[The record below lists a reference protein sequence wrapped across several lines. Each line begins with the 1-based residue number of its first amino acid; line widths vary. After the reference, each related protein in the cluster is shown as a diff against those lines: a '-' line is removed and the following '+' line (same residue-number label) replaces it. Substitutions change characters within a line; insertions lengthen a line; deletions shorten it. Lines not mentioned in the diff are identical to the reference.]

1 MSEWIPVC
9 GEEGGAPIEI
19 CAEDDG
25 TLLLTSI
32 TDHFPGTTTLKYR
45 SKETNAFRGVKCQD
59 GVLTPPSKEY
69 GWEASKLYICV
80 NPDKKEDTSNKRKL
94 DQEEYSPAKQ
104 QRNHI
109 DAWESQYEMKKNPD
123 SCTDLVLLGL
133 SPGCTE
139 LTVRS
144 YFEKYGDLVMVQLK
158 KSKDSAV
165 GYGFIKFKEKSVE
178 KLMLKQ
184 KHEIEGRL
192 CTLRI
197 PDSQNGDKAH
207 RKVYISYH
215 SQEVTVDDLREH
227 FEKYGDIVDV
237 YVSNPWRHF
246 AFVTFADRRVAE
258 SLLGKEH
265 HIREHSL
272 YIKSAVQTG
281 KHKKEDNDDPDGG
294 FSEDT
299 SREAEI
305 NRQSSGGGGPGGYTG
320 YGYGY
325 GYGPN
330 GLMPPGAGPY
340 GPMHPGMMPGGMA
353 PNGAGGYPNMGPNG
367 SYGPY
372 PGSQAG
378 PTPPGVSPYSSGG
391 NSSSQSSNG
400 RGGDNGGYS
409 DRKSSAGYG
418 NYGYGY
424 GQGSYRPPL
433 PRTSYPSKD

>member
-59 GVLTPPSKEY
+59 GVLTAPSKEY

-80 NPDKKEDTSNKRKL
+80 NPDKKEEASNKRKL
-94 DQEEYSPAKQ
+94 DQEEYAPAKQ
-104 QRNHI
+104 QRSHI
-109 DAWESQYEMKKNPD
+109 DSWESQFEVKKNPD

-133 SPGCTE
+133 SPSCTE
-139 LTVRS
+139 QTVKS
-144 YFEKYGDLVMVQLK
+144 YFEKYGELVMVQLK

-165 GYGFIKFKEKSVE
+165 GYGFIKFKDKSVE
-178 KLMLKQ
+178 KMALKQ

-197 PDSQNGDKAH
+197 PDSQNGDKAY
-207 RKVYISYH
+207 RKIYISYH
-215 SQEVTVDDLREH
+215 SQEVTVEDLREH

-237 YVSNPWRHF
+237 YVSSPWRHF
-246 AFVTFADRRVAE
+246 AFVTFSERRAAE

-281 KHKKEDNDDPDGG
+281 KHKMEDEREREPSDPDGG

-305 NRQSSGGGGPGGYTG
+305 NRQGQAASGYPG

-325 GYGPN
+325 GYGPS
-330 GLMPPGAGPY
+330 GMMPPAAGPY
-340 GPMHPGMMPGGMA
+340 GPMHPSMMQGG
-353 PNGAGGYPNMGPNG
+353 NGAGGYPG
-367 SYGPY
+367 YGPY
-372 PGSQAG
+372 PGPQSG
-378 PTPPGVSPYSSGG
+378 PTPPGVSPYPSGG
-391 NSSSQSSNG
+391 RDSAQSANG
-400 RGGDNGGYS
+400 RGGDARGYS
-409 DRKSSAGYG
+409 DRKSPAGYG
-418 NYGYGY
+418 QYGYGY
-424 GQGSYRPPL
+424 GQQGSYRPPL
-433 PRTSYPSKD
+433 PRTNYPSKD

>member
-59 GVLTPPSKEY
+59 GVLTAPSKEF
-69 GWEASKLYICV
+69 GWEVAKLYICV
-80 NPDKKEDTSNKRKL
+80 NPEKKEEASNKRKL
-94 DQEEYSPAKQ
+94 EEEEYTPAKQ
-104 QRNHI
+104 QRSHI
-109 DAWESQYEMKKNPD
+109 DAWESQFETTKDPN

-133 SPGCTE
+133 SPSCTDQI
-139 LTVRS
+139 VKN
-144 YFEKYGDLVMVQLK
+144 YFEKYGELVMVQLK

-165 GYGFIKFKEKSVE
+165 GYGFIKFKDKSVE
-178 KLMLKQ
+178 RQMLKQ
-184 KHEIEGRL
+184 KHEIDGRL

-197 PDSQNGDKAH
+197 PDSQNGDKAY
-207 RKVYISYH
+207 RKIYISYH
-215 SQEVTVDDLREH
+215 SQDVTVEDLRDH
-227 FEKYGDIVDV
+227 FEKYGDVVDV

-246 AFVTFADRRVAE
+246 AFVTFAERSVAE

-281 KHKKEDNDDPDGG
+281 KHKKEEDNNDVNGGYREDP
-294 FSEDT
+294 
-299 SREAEI
+299 SREGEL
-305 NRQSSGGGGPGGYTG
+305 NRGGSMYPG

-325 GYGPN
+325 GYGQSAM
-330 GLMPPGAGPY
+330 MPPGPY
-340 GPMHPGMMPGGMA
+340 GPMHPGMA
-353 PNGAGGYPNMGPNG
+353 PGYPNMGPSPGMGGHNG
-367 SYGPY
+367 SYGQY
-372 PGSQAG
+372 PPRSPPG
-378 PTPPGVSPYSSGG
+378 PPAPGVSPYSQGASK
-391 NSSSQSSNG
+391 G
-400 RGGDNGGYS
+400 RGGENGGYP
-409 DRKSSAGYG
+409 DRKAASGYG
-418 NYGYGY
+418 SYGSYGYGY